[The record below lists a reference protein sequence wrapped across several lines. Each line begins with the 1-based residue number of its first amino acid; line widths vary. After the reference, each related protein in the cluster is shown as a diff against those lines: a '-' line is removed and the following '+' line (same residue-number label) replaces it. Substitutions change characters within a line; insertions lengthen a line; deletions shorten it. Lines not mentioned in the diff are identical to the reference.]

1 MHLILDVEATVNQ
14 HAVREAVR
22 DLLLALGEDPDRPE
36 LAETPRRVAE
46 SFAELLSGSAV
57 DASELLHALPGEG
70 IADGEAVVVSRLA
83 FRSMCEH
90 HLLPFRGTAHIVYAP
105 SESVAGFGSFARVL
119 DVVAA
124 RLQVQE
130 RLTSQLADA
139 VEAGLAAR
147 GVLVVVEAAHGC
159 LTDRGARQT
168 DARAV
173 TMASRGLYRDAV
185 RRAEALRLLPMHDL
199 PVHEFPVHDVESPA
213 ATPSTVDAEALAPMA
228 GVLLAAARVAQAS

>member
-1 MHLILDVEATVNQ
+1 VNPD
-14 HAVREAVR
+14 AVREAVR
-22 DLLLALGEDPDRPE
+22 DLLLALGEDPERPE

-46 SFAELLSGSAV
+46 SFAELLSGSTV
-57 DASELLHALPGEG
+57 DASGLLHPLPGDG

-119 DVVAA
+119 EVLAA

-139 VEAGLAAR
+139 VESGLRAR
-147 GVLVVVEAAHGC
+147 GVLVVVDATHGC

-173 TMASRGLYRDAV
+173 TMASRGLYRDAD
-185 RRAEALRLLPMHDL
+185 RRGEALRLLAMHD
-199 PVHEFPVHDVESPA
+199 PERPA
-213 ATPSTVDAEALAPMA
+213 AASVTVDADTPASMA
-228 GVLLAAARVAQAS
+228 DVLLAGARQY

>member
-1 MHLILDVEATVNQ
+1 MNPD
-14 HAVREAVR
+14 AVREAVR

-57 DASELLHALPGEG
+57 DASGLLHPLPGDG

-105 SESVAGFGSFARVL
+105 STSVAGFGSFARVL
-119 DVVAA
+119 EVLAA

-130 RLTSQLADA
+130 RLTGQLADA
-139 VEAGLAAR
+139 VESGLGAR
-147 GVLVVVEAAHGC
+147 GVVVVVEATHGC
-159 LTDRGARQT
+159 LTDRGARQA
-168 DARAV
+168 DARAI
-173 TMASRGLYRDAV
+173 TMASRGLYRTAG
-185 RRAEALRLLPMHDL
+185 RRDEALRLLQLHDI
-199 PVHEFPVHDVESPA
+199 EQPA
-213 ATPSTVDAEALAPMA
+213 AASVTVAADTLAPMA
-228 GVLLAAARVAQAS
+228 DVLLAAARPAQAS

>member
-1 MHLILDVEATVNQ
+1 VNPD
-14 HAVREAVR
+14 AVREAVR

-57 DASELLHALPGEG
+57 DASELLHPLPGDG

-83 FRSMCEH
+83 FRSLCEH

-105 SESVAGFGSFARVL
+105 SESVAGFGSLARVL
-119 DVVAA
+119 EVLAA

-139 VEAGLAAR
+139 VESGLGAR
-147 GVLVVVEAAHGC
+147 GVVVVVEATHGC
-159 LTDRGARQT
+159 LTDRGARQA
-168 DARAV
+168 DARAI
-173 TMASRGLYRDAV
+173 TMASRGLYRDFD
-185 RRAEALRLLPMHDL
+185 RRAEALRLLPLHDL
-199 PVHEFPVHDVESPA
+199 PMHDIEPPVAASP
-213 ATPSTVDAEALAPMA
+213 TVDVDALAPMA
-228 GVLLAAARVAQAS
+228 EVLLAAVRLAQAS